1 MANSTTIKI
10 SNEVR
15 EKLTELKLDNEG
27 YSVVIARII
36 EENKALR
43 EDKANLYK
51 MVLRT
56 SDSVAFPNNIHR
68 ATYVITRIIS
78 DIGINDSEKFELM
91 KANLSEMLE
100 TDPTS
105 IIDTIANLKEM
116 LILDKVE
123 VPSVLIDFESYVREL
138 SS

>member
-1 MANSTTIKI
+1 
-10 SNEVR
+10 
-15 EKLTELKLDNEG
+15 
-27 YSVVIARII
+27 
-36 EENKALR
+36 
-43 EDKANLYK
+43 

-78 DIGINDSEKFELM
+78 DIGINDSEKLELM

-100 TDPTS
+100 TDSTS

>member
-78 DIGINDSEKFELM
+78 DIGINDSEKLELM

-100 TDPTS
+100 TDSTS